1 MKVGIM
7 IKKPEN
13 IFSNGCVQQSLFMKK
28 IIQNAGFE
36 VHFLSIEPTYNTFEL
51 TSEPI
56 IMTDEKY
63 DFSEFFC
70 IILAS
75 LVLIPSN
82 NANYIENLQKYN
94 LVVIN
99 MVCGNLSILNQE
111 EFVFNVH
118 KIIHN
123 YTLPYFSM
131 NWVLEMYEH
140 SRDYVQ
146 FLTSKPTEITPY
158 VWDPD
163 IIHKYL
169 KQNNISINKEKK
181 NNSKVNLLIFEPNMS
196 IHKNAL
202 VPLLICEE
210 FHKRFPDK
218 LNKVYLFCAS
228 TITETNKVFLQNL
241 SIFPRIESFGRII
254 MPYILN
260 VIEKNNNFLNIGLS
274 YTLMN
279 NLNFLHLEFFY
290 LGLPIIH
297 NCQPFQHNKMYFN
310 DNDLSK
316 AVGLIETTRLHFD
329 KDVYMNDVSKIL
341 QEFSSTNTARIEQY
355 KKSLKHILN
364 NFEINH
370 DKNCGFCFII
380 TNSNNNSFSELI
392 LELTKKYNKPSIE
405 VYLSKQHDLQYSP
418 DMFNANIAIKQLECS
433 NLTKENILS
442 CSSFRKIYL
451 YSDLH
456 TTLNNFEIYTK

>member
-28 IIQNAGFE
+28 IIQNAGFD
-36 VHFLSIEPTYNTFEL
+36 VNFLSIEPLYSTFEL
-51 TSEPI
+51 TSESI
-56 IMTDEKY
+56 ITTDEKF
-63 DFSEFFC
+63 DFSEYFC
-70 IILAS
+70 VILAS
-75 LVLIPSN
+75 LVLLPSN
-82 NANYIENLQKYN
+82 NGDYIKNLQKYN

-99 MVCGNLSILNQE
+99 MVCGNLAILNQE

-123 YTLPYFSM
+123 YTLPYFSI

-140 SRDYVQ
+140 SRDYIQ

-163 IIHKYL
+163 IIHTYL
-169 KQNNISINKEKK
+169 KQHNISINKEKK
-181 NNSKVNLLIFEPNMS
+181 NNAKINILIFEPNMS

-202 VPLLICEE
+202 IPLLICEE
-210 FHKRFPDK
+210 FNKQFPDK
-218 LNKVYLFCAS
+218 LNKIYLFCAS
-228 TITETNKVFLQNL
+228 TITETNKSFLQNL
-241 SIFPRIESFGRII
+241 TIFPRIESFGRII

-260 VIEKNNNFLNIGLS
+260 VIEENNNFMNIGLS

-316 AVGLIETTRLHFD
+316 AVALIEETRIHFD
-329 KDVYMNDVSKIL
+329 KDKYTNDVSKIL
-341 QEFSSTNTARIEQY
+341 QEFSSTNSTRVEYY
-355 KKSLKHILN
+355 KQSLKNILN
-364 NFEINH
+364 TFDINH
-370 DKNCGFCFII
+370 NKNCGFCFII
-380 TNSNNNSFSELI
+380 TQSNNSMFWDII
-392 LELTKKYNKPSIE
+392 LELSKKYNMPSIE
-405 VYLSKQHDLQYSP
+405 IYYSNQNDLYMQNTY
-418 DMFNANIAIKQLECS
+418 NADICFKQLDPS
-433 NLTKENILS
+433 NLTKDTILAS
-442 CSSFRKIYL
+442 TSFHKIYL
-451 YSDLH
+451 YYDLH